1 MQNMREEFSKKDL
14 VRKNVRRIGLLAVM
28 LVVISSTGTHS
39 AIEIGVAD
47 IVVGKVYGR
56 NLNKRM
62 NQGEKLIYNQKVR
75 TSRNS
80 GATLE
85 FKDKTRMTMGERA
98 EMLLD
103 DLVYN
108 PGSKNL
114 NGVVQLTRGVLRFA
128 SAKSTQVNLRVR
140 TPAATIGIR
149 GTAFDV
155 HANPRKTE
163 VSVIVGRIQVN
174 SQFGSQEVGPGQTF
188 AVSSNSGAK
197 FTPKQS
203 AEFAAAIAKMLSMIS
218 EDQMIPQ
225 DKAKEVKRAKQEQS
239 ERNTVQQQS
248 DKPLQQKNQG
258 PAVKAI
264 APQPE
269 KFYHAIRGKNL
280 ENLIYI
286 DLKYGRVVI
295 ELLPDLAPIHAARM
309 KALSREGFY
318 NGLTF
323 HRVKKG
329 FVAETGDPTG
339 TGTGGS
345 GKLIKAE
352 LSKENFVRGVVGMKR
367 KLRELDSADSQFF
380 IITGPAPHLDGKYT
394 IWGRVIYGMEF
405 VDLLKQGSPPNEPD
419 SIQKMRV
426 AADVKEL

>member
-1 MQNMREEFSKKDL
+1 MREEFSKMDL

-28 LVVISSTGTHS
+28 LVMISSTGTHS

-56 NLNKRM
+56 NLNKPM
-62 NQGEKLIYNQKVR
+62 NQGQNLIYNQKVR

-108 PGSKNL
+108 PGSKNI
-114 NGVVQLTRGVLRFA
+114 NGDVQLTRGVLRFA

-155 HANPRKTE
+155 HADPRKTE
-163 VSVIVGRIQVN
+163 VSVIVGRIQVS

-203 AEFAAAIAKMLSMIS
+203 AEFATAIAKMLSMIS
-218 EDQMIPQ
+218 EEQTIPK
-225 DKAKEVKRAKQEQS
+225 DKAKEVKRTKQEQ
-239 ERNTVQQQS
+239 NTIQQQ
-248 DKPLQQKNQG
+248 KQE
-258 PAVKAI
+258 PADKAI
-264 APQPE
+264 AHQPE

>member
-1 MQNMREEFSKKDL
+1 MREEFSKMDL

-28 LVVISSTGTHS
+28 LVMISSTGTHS

-56 NLNKRM
+56 NLNKPM
-62 NQGEKLIYNQKVR
+62 NQGQNLIYNQKVR

-155 HANPRKTE
+155 HADPRKTE
-163 VSVIVGRIQVN
+163 VSVIVGRIQVS

-203 AEFAAAIAKMLSMIS
+203 AEFATAIAKMLSMIS
-218 EDQMIPQ
+218 EEQTIPK
-225 DKAKEVKRAKQEQS
+225 DKAKEVKRTKQEQ
-239 ERNTVQQQS
+239 NTIQQQ
-248 DKPLQQKNQG
+248 NQE

-264 APQPE
+264 AHQPE